1 MILKKEEKELIS
13 LEIAELEKL
22 SSAEIVAVITQK
34 SSNYKY
40 AALMLSIFCVFLMSF
55 ILYFIKEISTLELL
69 QYQLLVFLGINL
81 LLKKFNDL
89 VINFVPKSYK
99 HQ

>member
-55 ILYFIKEISTLELL
+55 ILYFIRCSVFSHHDLERCCSVL
-69 QYQLLVFLGINL
+69 IPSANL
-81 LLKKFNDL
+81 SDASLFSCFFFSHGEK
-89 VINFVPKSYK
+89 
-99 HQ
+99 